1 MKSKVDKLGIDKL
14 ALVPVDLSKVTD
26 VVKHDFVKKRCML
39 KKMYQ
44 K

>member
-26 VVKHDFVKKRCML
+26 VVKHDFVKKICML
-39 KKMYQ
+39 KKMY
-44 K
+44 